1 MTRGPVPIACPCSA
15 ARYEART
22 ARHAG
27 PVPSHD
33 MSAPAPHI
41 FHANRVQDVADD
53 ALGHS
58 GYLANQMAFTA
69 AMLTRSQ

>member
-1 MTRGPVPIACPCSA
+1 
-15 ARYEART
+15 
-22 ARHAG
+22 
-27 PVPSHD
+27 